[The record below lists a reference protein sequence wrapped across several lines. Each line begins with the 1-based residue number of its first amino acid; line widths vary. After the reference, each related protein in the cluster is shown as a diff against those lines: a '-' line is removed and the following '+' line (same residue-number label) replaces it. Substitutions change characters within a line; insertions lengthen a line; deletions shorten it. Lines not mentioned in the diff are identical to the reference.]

1 MKNDMSQ
8 TAATKHGEKDNK
20 NDEAMVDNALEDL
33 DHLSQQIRKSKDTS
47 KDPEVS
53 HNR

>member
-1 MKNDMSQ
+1 
-8 TAATKHGEKDNK
+8 
-20 NDEAMVDNALEDL
+20 MVDNALEDL

-53 HNR
+53 QQIIIMKWLKRQIMMILDMVC

>member
-1 MKNDMSQ
+1 
-8 TAATKHGEKDNK
+8 
-20 NDEAMVDNALEDL
+20 MVDNALEDL

-53 HNR
+53 TTDNNHEVAKRQIMMILDMVC